1 MKWSFA
7 LEKTWQLLKPVGSKT
22 QPYDLT
28 LDEIDKMETTNL
40 IKETPVKQR
49 MLSNT
54 LIIFMVAMVF
64 ANIAAEMYMTML
76 PLYLRYLGADVM
88 QIGVFFTVS
97 QIIPLVLQVLG
108 GWVSDTIG
116 RLKSVALGSVIGLGA
131 FISPIF
137 VPTWQWL
144 YLSEGLNAVTRS
156 LIGPSFG
163 ALVAEETSE
172 EHRARVYGI
181 TDTIY
186 TIVTVIGPP
195 LAGWLADTYGFRIM
209 LTVAAG
215 IYTCATII
223 RLILANVAGKRRSGP
238 AREKLSLKALKVNF
252 KTIFGLFIAGGVLT
266 WLLLTDGVRDIAF
279 SLSFRLMP
287 VYLEDIAGLNLQQ
300 IGWLTSFFGM
310 AMMLTTIPAG
320 WFADKFSERIAI
332 ALGFFIQFIALLT
345 LMNVVTFMGF
355 AIAWFL
361 FGIGVGLLS
370 PAYQSLLSKVLPER
384 LLGTGFGLIHASLG
398 IFSLPAPAIGSF
410 IWKRINP
417 QAPFYITAI
426 LTLIT
431 VIPAWLKFKLNVRDL
446 ERAAQA
452 NGHQERSEDG

>member
-1 MKWSFA
+1 
-7 LEKTWQLLKPVGSKT
+7 
-22 QPYDLT
+22 
-28 LDEIDKMETTNL
+28 METT
-40 IKETPVKQR
+40 ETITQSVPKQR
-49 MLSNT
+49 ILSNT
-54 LIIFMVAMVF
+54 LIVFMVAMVF

-76 PLYLRYLGADVM
+76 PLYMRYLGADVM
-88 QIGVFFTVS
+88 QIGIFFTVS
-97 QIIPLVLQVLG
+97 QIVPLVLQVLG
-108 GWVSDTIG
+108 GWISDTIG
-116 RLKSVALGSVIGLGA
+116 RLKSVALGSLIGLGA

-144 YLSEGLNAVTRS
+144 YLTEGLNAVTRS

-163 ALVAEETSE
+163 AFIAEETSE
-172 EHRARVYGI
+172 EHRGKVYGI

-186 TIVTVIGPP
+186 TVVTVIGPP

-215 IYTCATII
+215 IYVFATII
-223 RLILANVAGKRRSGP
+223 RLILAKVAGKKRFSGRS
-238 AREKLSLKALKVNF
+238 EKLSFKALKMNF
-252 KTIFGLFIAGGVLT
+252 KTIFGLAVAGGVLT

-287 VYLEDIAGLNLQQ
+287 IYLEDIAGLNLQQ
-300 IGWLTSFFGM
+300 IGWLTSFFGI

-320 WFADKFSERIAI
+320 WFADKFGEWIAI
-332 ALGFFIQFIALLT
+332 ALGFFLEFIALL
-345 LMNVVTFMGF
+345 LLINVDAFTGF
-355 AIAWFL
+355 VGAWVI

-384 LLGTGFGLIHASLG
+384 ILGTGFGLIHASLG

-410 IWKRINP
+410 LWKTISP

-426 LTLIT
+426 FALLT
-431 VIPAWLKFKLNVRDL
+431 VIPAWLKFKLTARDL
-446 ERAAQA
+446 ERAALA
-452 NGHQERSEDG
+452 NSDYLSQKEQ

>member
-1 MKWSFA
+1 MTHSV
-7 LEKTWQLLKPVGSKT
+7 P
-22 QPYDLT
+22 
-28 LDEIDKMETTNL
+28 
-40 IKETPVKQR
+40 KQR
-49 MLSNT
+49 ILSNT
-54 LIIFMVAMVF
+54 LIVFMVAMVF

-76 PLYLRYLGADVM
+76 PLYMRYLGADVM
-88 QIGVFFTVS
+88 QIGIFFTVS
-97 QIIPLVLQVLG
+97 QIVPLVLQVLG
-108 GWVSDTIG
+108 GWISDTIG
-116 RLKSVALGSVIGLGA
+116 RLKSVALGSLIGLGA

-144 YLSEGLNAVTRS
+144 YLTEGLNAVTRS

-163 ALVAEETSE
+163 AFIAEETSE
-172 EHRARVYGI
+172 EHRGKVYGI

-186 TIVTVIGPP
+186 TVVTVIGPP

-215 IYTCATII
+215 IYVCATII
-223 RLILANVAGKRRSGP
+223 RLILAKVAGKKRFAGRS
-238 AREKLSLKALKVNF
+238 EKLSFKALKLNF
-252 KTIFGLFIAGGVLT
+252 KTIFGLAVAGGVLT

-287 VYLEDIAGLNLQQ
+287 IYLEDIAGLSLQQ
-300 IGWLTSFFGM
+300 IGWLTSFFGI

-320 WFADKFSERIAI
+320 WFADKFGERIAI
-332 ALGFFIQFIALLT
+332 ALGFFLEFIALL
-345 LMNVVTFMGF
+345 LLINVDAFTGF
-355 AIAWFL
+355 AAAWVI

-384 LLGTGFGLIHASLG
+384 ILGTGFGLIHASLG

-410 IWKRINP
+410 LWKTISP

-426 LTLIT
+426 FALLT
-431 VIPAWLKFKLNVRDL
+431 VAPAWLKFKLTARDL

-452 NGHQERSEDG
+452 NSDYLNHTEQ